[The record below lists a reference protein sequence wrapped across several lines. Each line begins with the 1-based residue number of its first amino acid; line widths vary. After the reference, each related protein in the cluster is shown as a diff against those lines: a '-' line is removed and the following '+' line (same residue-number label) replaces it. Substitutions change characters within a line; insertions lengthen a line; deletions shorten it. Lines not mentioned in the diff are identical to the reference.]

1 MVVAWTRVVRAVVV
15 RLLAG
20 KVMVLEAALLVE
32 GTMVELEVRV
42 DDTEPEPEPEGEPE
56 APPEIWK
63 GNEYWKTLVSSSQK
77 IWMP

>member
-1 MVVAWTRVVRAVVV
+1 MLETAV
-15 RLLAG
+15 
-20 KVMVLEAALLVE
+20 LVG

-42 DDTEPEPEPEGEPE
+42 TDAEPEAEAEAEPE

-63 GNEYWKTLVSSSQK
+63 GNEYWKTRASCSQK

>member
-1 MVVAWTRVVRAVVV
+1 M
-15 RLLAG
+15 
-20 KVMVLEAALLVE
+20 LVG

-42 DDTEPEPEPEGEPE
+42 TDAEPEAEAEAEPE

-63 GNEYWKTLVSSSQK
+63 GNEYWKTRASCSQK